1 MKKISISIG
10 RLQTIYGDRRAL
22 EIAAEIGCDAVDF
35 DLTGRFDYR
44 KEGNL
49 YGTGDAAIEAYF
61 ADLRAHAESLGIV
74 IGQTH
79 GRIKGFINDPE
90 ADDALIENA
99 RLDCLATAALG
110 APICVMHTTTSIHMG
125 ADADPALMQALNC
138 DMFTRILPYARQYDV
153 IVATETFG
161 DAPKLGCC
169 DFFGNLQE
177 FIKGY
182 HRVCGAA
189 PELADHFKVCMDTGH
204 VHKATRFGN
213 PSVGDAIRLLG
224 GSIVCLHL
232 HDNDTLTDQHKIPF
246 TCTIDW
252 DDTLAALDEIGYK
265 GIYNAEV
272 ALGRTFGKGIEID
285 EAAFCVKVMQNVL
298 NKE

>member
-10 RLQTIYGDRRAL
+10 RLQTLYGDRRAL
-22 EIAAEIGCDAVDF
+22 EIAAEIGCNAVDF

-49 YGTGDAAIEAYF
+49 YAEGDAAIEAYF
-61 ADLRAHAESLGIV
+61 TSIADRAHELGIE
-74 IGQTH
+74 IGQAH
-79 GRIKGFINDPE
+79 GRIKGFINDPK
-90 ADDALIENA
+90 ADAALVENA
-99 RLDCLATAALG
+99 RLDCLATKALG
-110 APICVMHTTTSIHMG
+110 APYCVMHTTTSIHMG
-125 ADADPALMQALNC
+125 ADADPALMHALNY
-138 DMFTRILPYARQYDV
+138 DMFTRILPFARKYGIV
-153 IVATETFG
+153 IATETFG

-169 DFFGNLQE
+169 DFFGNLHE

-182 HRVCGAA
+182 YRVLGA
-189 PELADHFKVCMDTGH
+189 PENYSDCFKVCMDTGH

-224 GSIVCLHL
+224 NNIVCLHL
-232 HDNDTLTDQHKIPF
+232 HDNDTVTDQHKIPF

-252 DDTLAALDEIGYK
+252 KDVLAALDEIGYS

-272 ALGRTFGKGIEID
+272 ALGKTFGAGIEID
-285 EAAFCVKVMQNVL
+285 EAAFCVKVMNNVL
-298 NKE
+298 NK